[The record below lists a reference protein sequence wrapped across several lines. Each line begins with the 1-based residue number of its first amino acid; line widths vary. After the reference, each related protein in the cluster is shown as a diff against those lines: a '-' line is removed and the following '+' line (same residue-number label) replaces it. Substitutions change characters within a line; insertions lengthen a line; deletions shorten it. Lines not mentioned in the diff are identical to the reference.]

1 MATPLKLE
9 GTNGDLKEM
18 TTAEENYLAYQA
30 GEQLKAS
37 AKTEVGAITDV
48 STGNETVG
56 AFTDTRFDQV
66 PGSHGSITTTSTV
79 TTLYQTEGT
88 AAENGGDFRNAVHQG
103 SADPSDNASIRLHE
117 FESDEM
123 DDLTDRLVATI
134 FANDYPGTYKL
145 GSSAPSG
152 DYDVHLSG
160 VFTDTR
166 TDAGPTTTTV
176 ATYNIYQRQTF
187 SAPTAVRPVA
197 LKRSSGGSGTFQGI
211 QEMSDAEIKYTFGQR
226 AKTRIMSGTKGVGTY
241 ILNSATTGAPSETG
255 TWVAKGTATDTRH
268 TTTDTDYTQDFVGTF
283 EQDFVGTFET
293 DFVGTFTSAETNFET
308 TFTGTFETTFTG
320 TFETDFVGTF
330 TGERGFVGTS
340 GYGTATFT
348 GERNFETTFTGTFET
363 NFVGTFETNF
373 VGTFAGTRDFETT
386 FTGTFET
393 TFTGTFETT
402 FTGNFIG
409 ALINAGTE
417 TIETYTLYVRTA

>member
-37 AKTEVGAITDV
+37 AKTEVGAITDA
-48 STGNETVG
+48 SSGNETVG

-88 AAENGGDFRNAVHQG
+88 AAENGGDFRNAVHQDSG
-103 SADPSDNASIRLHE
+103 DGDTHNRSLHE
-117 FESDEM
+117 FTSAEM
-123 DDLTDRLVATI
+123 DTLTDRLTATI

-145 GSSAPSG
+145 GSSAPSS
-152 DYDVHLSG
+152 DYDTHLSG

-166 TDAGPTTTTV
+166 IDAGPTTTTV

-226 AKTRIMSGTKGVGTY
+226 AKTRIMNGNKGVGTY
-241 ILNSATTGAPSETG
+241 ILNSSATGAPSETG

-283 EQDFVGTFET
+283 E
-293 DFVGTFTSAETNFET
+293 
-308 TFTGTFETTFTG
+308 TTFTG

-330 TGERGFVGTS
+330 VGERDFLTNFTNTFTGNFIGDFAGTADYTRTSSSSGIYGTSFFTGNFIGPANYTRDRATDFTGDFVGN
-340 GYGTATFT
+340 FV

-363 NFVGTFETNF
+363 DFV
-373 VGTFAGTRDFETT
+373 
-386 FTGTFET
+386 
-393 TFTGTFETT
+393 GTFETT

>member
-37 AKTEVGAITDV
+37 AKTEVGAITDA
-48 STGNETVG
+48 SSGNETVG

-88 AAENGGDFRNAVHQG
+88 AAENGGDFRNAVHQDTG
-103 SADPSDNASIRLHE
+103 DGDTHNRSLHE
-117 FESDEM
+117 FTSAEM
-123 DDLTDRLVATI
+123 DTLTDRLTATI

-145 GSSAPSG
+145 GSSAPSS
-152 DYDVHLSG
+152 DYDVHLSA

-166 TDAGPTTTTV
+166 TDAGPSTVTV

-187 SAPTAVRPVA
+187 SAPTAVRPVS

-241 ILNSATTGAPSETG
+241 ILNSSATGAPSETG

-283 EQDFVGTFET
+283 E
-293 DFVGTFTSAETNFET
+293 
-308 TFTGTFETTFTG
+308 TTFTG

-330 TGERGFVGTS
+330 VGERDFTQTFLQTFTGDFTGDFAGEQDYTRNSTNVALYGAVSNFTGNFVGP
-340 GYGTATFT
+340 ANFT
-348 GERNFETTFTGTFET
+348 RNSTTDFVGDFVGNFVGERNFETTFTGTFESD
-363 NFVGTFETNF
+363 FV
-373 VGTFAGTRDFETT
+373 
-386 FTGTFET
+386 
-393 TFTGTFETT
+393 GTFETT

>member
-1 MATPLKLE
+1 MGTPLKLE

-37 AKTEVGAITDV
+37 AKTEVGAITDA
-48 STGNETVG
+48 SSGNETVG

-79 TTLYQTEGT
+79 TTLYQPEGT
-88 AAENGGDFRNAVHQG
+88 AAENGGDFRNAVHQVVEG
-103 SADPSDNASIRLHE
+103 EDAQLYE
-117 FESDEM
+117 FTSGEM
-123 DDLTDRLVATI
+123 DTLTDRLVATI
-134 FANDYPGTYKL
+134 FANDYSGTYKL
-145 GSSAPSG
+145 GSSAPSS

-166 TDAGPTTTTV
+166 TDAGPSTVTV

-226 AKTRIMSGTKGVGTY
+226 AKTRIMNGTKGVGTY
-241 ILNSATTGAPSETG
+241 ILNSSATGAPSETG

-283 EQDFVGTFET
+283 E
-293 DFVGTFTSAETNFET
+293 T
-308 TFTGTFETTFTG
+308 TFTGTFETA
-320 TFETDFVGTF
+320 FVGTF
-330 TGERGFVGTS
+330 TGERDFTSNFTQTFTGNFIGDFAGTADYTRTSTSSGIYGTSFFTGHFGGAANYTRDRTADFVGDFV
-340 GYGTATFT
+340 GNFV

-363 NFVGTFETNF
+363 
-373 VGTFAGTRDFETT
+373 DFI
-386 FTGTFET
+386 
-393 TFTGTFETT
+393 GTFETT

>member
-37 AKTEVGAITDV
+37 AKTEVGAITDA
-48 STGNETVG
+48 SSGNETVG

-88 AAENGGDFRNAVHQG
+88 AAENGGDFRNAVYQG
-103 SADPSDNASIRLHE
+103 SADPSDNASRRLHE
-117 FESDEM
+117 FDTDDM
-123 DDLTDRLVATI
+123 DDLADRLLLTI

-145 GSSAPSG
+145 GSSAPSS

-187 SAPTAVRPVA
+187 SAPTAVRPVS

-226 AKTRIMSGTKGVGTY
+226 VKTRIMSGAKNVGTY
-241 ILNSATTGAPSETG
+241 ILNSSATGAPSESG

-283 EQDFVGTFET
+283 E
-293 DFVGTFTSAETNFET
+293 
-308 TFTGTFETTFTG
+308 TTFTG

-330 TGERGFVGTS
+330 TGERDFTQNF
-340 GYGTATFT
+340 TQTFT
-348 GERNFETTFTGTFET
+348 GDFTGDFAGEANYTRTSTTTSLYGATSFFT
-363 NFVGTFETNF
+363 GDFVGPANFTQNFTQNFVGDFTGNF
-373 VGTFAGTRDFETT
+373 VGERDFETT

-393 TFTGTFETT
+393 DFVGTFETT

>member
-18 TTAEENYLAYQA
+18 STAEENYLAYQA

-48 STGNETVG
+48 SSGNETVG

-66 PGSHGSITTTSTV
+66 PGTHGSITTTSTV

-88 AAENGGDFRNAVHQG
+88 AAENGGDFRNAVHQDTG
-103 SADPSDNASIRLHE
+103 DGDTHNRSLHE
-117 FESDEM
+117 FTSAEM
-123 DDLTDRLVATI
+123 DTLTDRLVATI
-134 FANDYPGTYKL
+134 FANDYSGTYKL
-145 GSSAPSG
+145 GSSAPSS
-152 DYDVHLSG
+152 DYDVHLSA

-166 TDAGPTTTTV
+166 TDAGPSTVTV

-197 LKRSSGGSGTFQGI
+197 LKRSSGGSGTFQGV

-226 AKTRIMSGTKGVGTY
+226 AKTRIMNGNKGVGTY
-241 ILNSATTGAPSETG
+241 ILNSSATGAPSETG

-283 EQDFVGTFET
+283 E
-293 DFVGTFTSAETNFET
+293 
-308 TFTGTFETTFTG
+308 TTFTG

-330 TGERGFVGTS
+330 VGERDFLTNFTNTFTGNFIGDFAGTADYTRTSSSSGIYGTSFFTGNFIGPANYTRDRATDFTGDFVGN
-340 GYGTATFT
+340 FV

-363 NFVGTFETNF
+363 DFV
-373 VGTFAGTRDFETT
+373 
-386 FTGTFET
+386 
-393 TFTGTFETT
+393 GTFETT

>member
-48 STGNETVG
+48 SSGNETVG
-56 AFTDTRFDQV
+56 AFTDTRFNEA
-66 PGSHGSITTTSTV
+66 PGSHGSINTTSTV

-88 AAENGGDFRNAVHQG
+88 AAENGGDFRNAVYQG
-103 SADPSDNASIRLHE
+103 SADPSDNASRRLHE
-117 FESDEM
+117 FDTDDM
-123 DDLTDRLVATI
+123 DTLTDRLVATI
-134 FANDYPGTYKL
+134 FANDYPGTYQL
-145 GSSAPSG
+145 GSSAPSS

-166 TDAGPTTTTV
+166 TDAGPSTVTV

-226 AKTRIMSGTKGVGTY
+226 AKTRIMSGNKGVGTY
-241 ILNSATTGAPSETG
+241 ILNSSATGAPSETG

-283 EQDFVGTFET
+283 E
-293 DFVGTFTSAETNFET
+293 
-308 TFTGTFETTFTG
+308 TTFTG

-330 TGERGFVGTS
+330 VGERDFLTNFTNTFTGNFIGDFAGTADYTRTSSSSGIYGTSFFTGNFIGPANYTRDRATDFTGDFVGN
-340 GYGTATFT
+340 FV

-363 NFVGTFETNF
+363 DFV
-373 VGTFAGTRDFETT
+373 
-386 FTGTFET
+386 
-393 TFTGTFETT
+393 GTFETT

>member
-48 STGNETVG
+48 SSGNETVG

-88 AAENGGDFRNAVHQG
+88 AAEDGGDFRNAVYQA
-103 SADPSDNASIRLHE
+103 SADPSDNASIRLYE
-117 FESDEM
+117 FDTDDM
-123 DDLTDRLVATI
+123 DTLTDRLVATI

-145 GSSAPSG
+145 GSSAPSS
-152 DYDVHLSG
+152 DYDTHLSA

-226 AKTRIMSGTKGVGTY
+226 AKTRIMNGAKGVGTY
-241 ILNSATTGAPSETG
+241 ILNSSATGAPSETG

-283 EQDFVGTFET
+283 ETTFTGTFET
-293 DFVGTFTSAETNFET
+293 AFVGTFTGERDFTQNFT
-308 TFTGTFETTFTG
+308 QTFTGNFIGDFAGTADYTRTSTSAGIYGTQFFTGNFVGAANYTADRTQDFVGDFTGNFVGERDFETTFTG
-320 TFETDFVGTF
+320 TFETDFV
-330 TGERGFVGTS
+330 
-340 GYGTATFT
+340 
-348 GERNFETTFTGTFET
+348 
-363 NFVGTFETNF
+363 
-373 VGTFAGTRDFETT
+373 
-386 FTGTFET
+386 
-393 TFTGTFETT
+393 GTFETT

>member
-1 MATPLKLE
+1 MGTPLKLE

-37 AKTEVGAITDV
+37 AKTEVGAITDA
-48 STGNETVG
+48 SSGNETVG
-56 AFTDTRFDQV
+56 AFTDTRFNQV

-88 AAENGGDFRNAVHQG
+88 AAEDGGDFRNAVHQ
-103 SADPSDNASIRLHE
+103 SASSDASTHSRQLHE
-117 FESDEM
+117 FTSAEM
-123 DDLTDRLVATI
+123 DTLTDRLTATI

-145 GSSAPSG
+145 GSSAPSS

-166 TDAGPTTTTV
+166 TDAGPSTVTV

-187 SAPTAVRPVA
+187 TAPTAVRPVS

-241 ILNSATTGAPSETG
+241 ILNSSATGAPSETG

-283 EQDFVGTFET
+283 ETTFTGTFES
-293 DFVGTFTSAETNFET
+293 DFVGTFTGERTFTRNSTANFTQGFVGNFAGEQDFTRNSTNTSLYGAVSNFTGNFVGPANFEQ
-308 TFTGTFETTFTG
+308 TFTGDFTGDFTGNFTGERDFETTFTG
-320 TFETDFVGTF
+320 TFETDFV
-330 TGERGFVGTS
+330 
-340 GYGTATFT
+340 
-348 GERNFETTFTGTFET
+348 
-363 NFVGTFETNF
+363 
-373 VGTFAGTRDFETT
+373 
-386 FTGTFET
+386 
-393 TFTGTFETT
+393 GTFETT

>member
-88 AAENGGDFRNAVHQG
+88 AAENGGDFRNAVYQG
-103 SADPSDNASIRLHE
+103 SADPSDNASRRLHE
-117 FESDEM
+117 FDTDDM
-123 DDLTDRLVATI
+123 DDLADRLLLTI

-145 GSSAPSG
+145 GSSAPSS

-187 SAPTAVRPVA
+187 SAPTAVRPVS

-226 AKTRIMSGTKGVGTY
+226 VKTRIMSGAKNVGTY
-241 ILNSATTGAPSETG
+241 ILNSSATGAPSESG

-283 EQDFVGTFET
+283 E
-293 DFVGTFTSAETNFET
+293 
-308 TFTGTFETTFTG
+308 TTFTG

-330 TGERGFVGTS
+330 TGERDFTQNF
-340 GYGTATFT
+340 TQTFT
-348 GERNFETTFTGTFET
+348 GDFTAVST
-363 NFVGTFETNF
+363 NY
-373 VGTFAGTRDFETT
+373 AGRDANNEEMQTV
-386 FTGTFET
+386 
-393 TFTGTFETT
+393 
-402 FTGNFIG
+402 
-409 ALINAGTE
+409 L
-417 TIETYTLYVRTA
+417 LV

>member
-103 SADPSDNASIRLHE
+103 SADPTDNASIRLHE

-123 DDLTDRLVATI
+123 DTLTDRLVATI

-145 GSSAPSG
+145 GSSAPSS

-166 TDAGPTTTTV
+166 TDESGGDPSTVTV

-226 AKTRIMSGTKGVGTY
+226 AKTRIMNGTKGVGTY
-241 ILNSATTGAPSETG
+241 ILNSSATGAPSETG

-283 EQDFVGTFET
+283 E
-293 DFVGTFTSAETNFET
+293 T
-308 TFTGTFETTFTG
+308 TFTGTFETA
-320 TFETDFVGTF
+320 FVGTF
-330 TGERGFVGTS
+330 TGERDFTQNF
-340 GYGTATFT
+340 TQTFT
-348 GERNFETTFTGTFET
+348 GNFIGDFAGTADYTRTSTTTSLYGSTSSFIGNFIGAANYTRDRTQDFVGDFTG
-363 NFVGTFETNF
+363 NFVGE
-373 VGTFAGTRDFETT
+373 RDFETT
-386 FTGTFET
+386 FTGTFESD
-393 TFTGTFETT
+393 FVGTFETT

>member
-18 TTAEENYLAYQA
+18 STAEENYLAYQA

-37 AKTEVGAITDV
+37 AKTEVGAITDA
-48 STGNETVG
+48 SSGNETVG

-88 AAENGGDFRNAVHQG
+88 AAENGGDFRNAVKQFSGDGDTHNRALYEFT
-103 SADPSDNASIRLHE
+103 SA
-117 FESDEM
+117 EM
-123 DDLTDRLVATI
+123 DTLTDRLTATI

-145 GSSAPSG
+145 GSSAPSS
-152 DYDVHLSG
+152 DYDVHLSA

-166 TDAGPTTTTV
+166 TDESAGDPSTVTV

-226 AKTRIMSGTKGVGTY
+226 AKTRIMNGNKGVGTY
-241 ILNSATTGAPSETG
+241 ILNSSATGAPSETG

-283 EQDFVGTFET
+283 E
-293 DFVGTFTSAETNFET
+293 
-308 TFTGTFETTFTG
+308 TTFTG

-330 TGERGFVGTS
+330 VGERDFLTNFTNTFTGNFIGDFAGTADYTRTSSSSGIYGTSFFTGNFIGPANYTRDRATDFTGDFVGN
-340 GYGTATFT
+340 FV

-363 NFVGTFETNF
+363 DFV
-373 VGTFAGTRDFETT
+373 
-386 FTGTFET
+386 
-393 TFTGTFETT
+393 GTFETT

>member
-37 AKTEVGAITDV
+37 AKTEVGAITDA
-48 STGNETVG
+48 SSGNETVG

-88 AAENGGDFRNAVHQG
+88 AAENGGDFRNAVHQDTG
-103 SADPSDNASIRLHE
+103 DGDTHNRSLHE
-117 FESDEM
+117 FTSAEM
-123 DDLTDRLVATI
+123 DTLTDRLTATI

-145 GSSAPSG
+145 GSSAPSS
-152 DYDVHLSG
+152 DYDVHLSA

-166 TDAGPTTTTV
+166 TDADGDGATATTTV

-187 SAPTAVRPVA
+187 SAPTAVRPVS

-241 ILNSATTGAPSETG
+241 ILNSSATGAPSETG

-283 EQDFVGTFET
+283 E
-293 DFVGTFTSAETNFET
+293 T
-308 TFTGTFETTFTG
+308 TFTGTFETA
-320 TFETDFVGTF
+320 FVGTF
-330 TGERGFVGTS
+330 VGERDFTSNFTNNFTQNFVGDFAGEATYTRVFAS
-340 GYGTATFT
+340 GGLYGGSFTGNFVGPANFTQTFTGDFTGDFVGNFT

-363 NFVGTFETNF
+363 
-373 VGTFAGTRDFETT
+373 DFI
-386 FTGTFET
+386 
-393 TFTGTFETT
+393 GTFETT

>member
-1 MATPLKLE
+1 MGTPLKLE

-48 STGNETVG
+48 SSGNETVG

-66 PGSHGSITTTSTV
+66 PGTHGSITTTSTV

-88 AAENGGDFRNAVHQG
+88 AAENGGDFRNAVHQDTG
-103 SADPSDNASIRLHE
+103 DGDTHNRSLHE
-117 FESDEM
+117 FTSAEM
-123 DDLTDRLVATI
+123 DTLTDRLVATI

-145 GSSAPSG
+145 GSSAPSS
-152 DYDVHLSG
+152 DYDVHLSA

-166 TDAGPTTTTV
+166 TDESAGDPSTVTV

-226 AKTRIMSGTKGVGTY
+226 AKTRIMNGNKGVGTY
-241 ILNSATTGAPSETG
+241 ILNSSATGAPSETG

-283 EQDFVGTFET
+283 EQDFVGTF
-293 DFVGTFTSAETNFET
+293 
-308 TFTGTFETTFTG
+308 TGTFVGEASGAVNYLGETAGAVNYAGPG
-320 TFETDFVGTF
+320 TYEQ
-330 TGERGFVGTS
+330 
-340 GYGTATFT
+340 
-348 GERNFETTFTGTFET
+348 N
-363 NFVGTFETNF
+363 
-373 VGTFAGTRDFETT
+373 
-386 FTGTFET
+386 FET

-409 ALINAGTE
+409 ALINNATA

>member
-123 DDLTDRLVATI
+123 DTLTDRLVATI
-134 FANDYPGTYKL
+134 FANDYSGTYKL
-145 GSSAPSG
+145 GSSAPSS

-166 TDAGPTTTTV
+166 TDAGPSTVTV

-226 AKTRIMSGTKGVGTY
+226 AKTRIMSGAKGVGTY
-241 ILNSATTGAPSETG
+241 ILNSSATGAPSETG

-283 EQDFVGTFET
+283 E
-293 DFVGTFTSAETNFET
+293 
-308 TFTGTFETTFTG
+308 TTFTG

-330 TGERGFVGTS
+330 TGERNFTQDFV
-340 GYGTATFT
+340 
-348 GERNFETTFTGTFET
+348 
-363 NFVGTFETNF
+363 
-373 VGTFAGTRDFETT
+373 
-386 FTGTFET
+386 GTFET
-393 TFTGTFETT
+393 TFTGDFVGDFVGAANYTQNFTTDRTQNFSVYGGGTFTGNFIGDFVGDFVGEANYTQNFTQNFVGTFETT

>member
-56 AFTDTRFDQV
+56 AFTDTRFDQI

-88 AAENGGDFRNAVHQG
+88 AAENGGDFRNAVHQEE
-103 SADPSDNASIRLHE
+103 ADPTDNASRRLYE

-123 DDLTDRLVATI
+123 DTLTDRLVATI

-145 GSSAPSG
+145 GSSAPSS

-166 TDAGPTTTTV
+166 TDESGGDPSTVTV

-226 AKTRIMSGTKGVGTY
+226 AKTRIMNGNKGVGTY
-241 ILNSATTGAPSETG
+241 ILNSSATGAPSETG

-283 EQDFVGTFET
+283 E
-293 DFVGTFTSAETNFET
+293 T
-308 TFTGTFETTFTG
+308 TFTGTFENAFVGTFVGERDFTNNFTQTFTG
-320 TFETDFVGTF
+320 NFVGDFAGTADYTRTSTNLHIYGNSSSFTGNFIGAANYTRTRATDFVGDF
-330 TGERGFVGTS
+330 TGNFV
-340 GYGTATFT
+340 
-348 GERNFETTFTGTFET
+348 GERNFETTFTGNFESD
-363 NFVGTFETNF
+363 FV
-373 VGTFAGTRDFETT
+373 
-386 FTGTFET
+386 
-393 TFTGTFETT
+393 GTFETT